1 MDTDSLPPLLT
12 LLGFLALFAYLSLAE
27 NAGGNGS
34 GLLRDSAPAQQ
45 RTWFVLAPLKYA
57 CVIAAAISA
66 FFLSRALSPGS
77 GIAAAGYLAI
87 LSLALLVALTVI
99 HRLAGRLAQQRPALA
114 DACSRPAL
122 ALLRRRA
129 RTKRPAAVPANGN
142 GNGHAP
148 DDNAVPPPPEIT
160 QAELDTLDH
169 RDWAMLQSIIKLD
182 EATAHQIMIP
192 RLDMVAL
199 EINTPLQE
207 AVKPIIDT
215 GYYRIPVYED
225 NLDHI
230 VGIIHSIELLKHLS
244 RDDLERLTLH
254 DIERHTPYFVPE
266 TKRLDNLLE
275 EIQKEAVQMAIV
287 VDEYGGIEG
296 LITMEDLLE
305 QIVGEIEDEFSKD
318 AAPEIDPQPDG
329 SVAVTAGVTI
339 DQIRNFFG
347 VELSAQDANTIGG
360 YVYTTLGRMPQEGD
374 TVTADRLIITV
385 TSIDG
390 RRIRRLHLQPR
401 ADDETP
407 ADTPTETNGNKETN
421 PAGETP
427 D

>member
-27 NAGGNGS
+27 NAGGNGN

-45 RTWFVLAPLKYA
+45 RPWFVLAPLKYA

-66 FFLSRALSPGS
+66 FFLARALSPNS
-77 GIAAAGYLAI
+77 GFATAGYLA
-87 LSLALLVALTVI
+87 LMSLALLVALTVI

-122 ALLRRRA
+122 ALLRRA
-129 RTKRPAAVPANGN
+129 RTQRPAANPSN

-199 EINTPLQE
+199 EINTPLPE
-207 AVKPIIDT
+207 AVKPIIET

-244 RDDLERLTLH
+244 RDDWKRLTLH
-254 DIERHTPYFVPE
+254 DIEQHRPYFVPE
-266 TKRLDNLLE
+266 TKRLDSLLE

-287 VDEYGGIEG
+287 VDEYGSAEG

-339 DQIRNFFG
+339 DQIRSLFG

-374 TVTADRLIITV
+374 TVTADRLSITV

-390 RRIRRLHLQPR
+390 RRIRRLHIQPR
-401 ADDETP
+401 AADD
-407 ADTPTETNGNKETN
+407 ADTPAETNGKKETG
-421 PAGETP
+421 AASETP

>member
-27 NAGGNGS
+27 NAGGNGN

-45 RTWFVLAPLKYA
+45 RPWFVLAPFKYA

-66 FFLSRALSPGS
+66 FFLARALSPGS
-77 GIAAAGYLAI
+77 GFATAGYLAI

-99 HRLAGRLAQQRPALA
+99 HRLAGQLAQQRPALA

-129 RTKRPAAVPANGN
+129 RTQRPAANPSN
-142 GNGHAP
+142 GNGHGMDTADP
-148 DDNAVPPPPEIT
+148 DAPEIT

-169 RDWAMLQSIIKLD
+169 RDRAMLRSIIKLD
-182 EATAHQIMIP
+182 EATAHQIMVP

-215 GYYRIPVYED
+215 GFYRIPVYQD
-225 NLDHI
+225 NPDHI

-244 RDDLERLTLH
+244 NPNLEQLTLH
-254 DIERHTPYFVPE
+254 DVELHRPYFVPE
-266 TKRLDNLLE
+266 TKRLDNLLD

-339 DQIRNFFG
+339 DQIRNYFG

-374 TVTADRLIITV
+374 TVTADRLAITV

-390 RRIRRLHLQPR
+390 RRIRRLHIQPR
-401 ADDETP
+401 SDDDADTP
-407 ADTPTETNGNKETN
+407 ADTNGSKETN
-421 PAGETP
+421 PASETP